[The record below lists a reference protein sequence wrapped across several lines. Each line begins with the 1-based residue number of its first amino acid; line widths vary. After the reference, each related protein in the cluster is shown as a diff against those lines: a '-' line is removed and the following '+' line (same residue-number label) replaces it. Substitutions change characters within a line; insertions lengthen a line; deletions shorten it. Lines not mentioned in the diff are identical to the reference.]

1 MDGLEEHFKEYPS
14 RLKVARLLLS
24 HGMRVEKGVAY
35 CGDIQ
40 QSDSS
45 IGRAAGVD
53 RRVVKST
60 LQQISDTPELDSL
73 FSKVRC
79 MLSMRDMA
87 REIGCSSLLVVPTDA
102 KMSGILSGIT
112 EVLYRHGLSIRQAVV
127 DDSGDRDKSVL
138 SVVIDGEL
146 PPEVIPEL
154 RSCRGV
160 DSIVFK

>member
-1 MDGLEEHFKEYPS
+1 MEKHFAEYPS
-14 RLKVARLLLS
+14 RLRVARLLMS
-24 HGMRVEKGVAY
+24 HGMRVDDGVAY
-35 CGDIQ
+35 CGDVE
-40 QSDSS
+40 QSDTA

-60 LQQISDTPELDSL
+60 LRQISDTPELKSL
-73 FSKVRC
+73 YSKIRC

-87 REIGCSSLLVVPTDA
+87 EEIGCTSLLVVPTDA

-127 DDSGDRDKSVL
+127 DDTGDRDKSVL
-138 SVVIDGEL
+138 SVVIDGGL

-154 RSCRGV
+154 RACRGV

>member
-1 MDGLEEHFKEYPS
+1 MDGLEKHFAEYPS
-14 RLKVARLLLS
+14 RLRVARLLMS
-24 HGMRVEKGVAY
+24 HGMRVDDGVAY
-35 CGDIQ
+35 CGDVE
-40 QSDSS
+40 QSDTA

-60 LQQISDTPELDSL
+60 LRQISDTPELKSL
-73 FSKVRC
+73 YSKIRC

-87 REIGCSSLLVVPTDA
+87 EEIGCTSLLVVPTDA

-127 DDSGDRDKSVL
+127 DDTGDRDKSVL
-138 SVVIDGEL
+138 SVVIDGGL

-154 RSCRGV
+154 RACRGV